1 MNRRFFAILFAA
13 VFVVAAGTG
22 GYVILE
28 KWNILDALYM
38 VAITLSSIGYGEVHP
53 LTPTG
58 KIFTIIL
65 IVFGFSLVGSIVG
78 LFTSLILK
86 GEVGNIISRQ
96 KMNDAIKKME
106 GHHIICGLS
115 PVGEAIVEEFSHARQ
130 KFVVIEKD
138 EKNIEKIRKNFEG
151 LSYVVGDAAQD
162 DVLLEAGVERADTIL
177 SCLNDDSL
185 NLYVVIS
192 AKSLNPK
199 IKIVAEAIEETSS
212 AKLKRAGANYVVL
225 PQKIGGLRMAST
237 ALRPNVVS
245 FLDIMLK
252 ESEGEWRIEETSVPA
267 TSPFLD
273 YTLAKSQISINT
285 GLVVIAMKKARTG
298 KFIYNPAAST
308 VLEENDKIL
317 VLGNSEKLERL
328 NRYISEGK

>member
-1 MNRRFFAILFAA
+1 MNRRFFTILFAA
-13 VFVVAAGTG
+13 VFVVAVGTG

-38 VAITLSSIGYGEVHP
+38 TAITLSSIGYGEVHP
-53 LTPTG
+53 LSPTG

-65 IVFGFSLVGSIVG
+65 IVFGFSLVAGIVG

-86 GEVGNIISRQ
+86 GEVGNIIRRQ
-96 KMNDAIKKME
+96 KMSDAIKKMK

-115 PVGEAIVEEFSHARQ
+115 HVGEAIVEEFSHARQ
-130 KFVVIEKD
+130 KFLVIEKN
-138 EKNIEKIRKNFEG
+138 EKNIEKVRKNFEG
-151 LSYVVGDAAQD
+151 LNYIVGDATQD

-192 AKSLNPK
+192 VKSLNPK
-199 IKIVAEAIEETSS
+199 IKIVAEAIEETSA

-225 PQKIGGLRMAST
+225 PQRIGGLRMAST

-252 ESEGEWRIEETSVPA
+252 ESEGEWRIEETTVPA
-267 TSPFLD
+267 KSPFLNC
-273 YTLAKSQISINT
+273 TLAESQISKNT
-285 GLVVIAMKKARTG
+285 GLVVIAMKKSYTG

-317 VLGNSEKLERL
+317 VLGNPEKLERL
-328 NRYISEGK
+328 SKYISAGK